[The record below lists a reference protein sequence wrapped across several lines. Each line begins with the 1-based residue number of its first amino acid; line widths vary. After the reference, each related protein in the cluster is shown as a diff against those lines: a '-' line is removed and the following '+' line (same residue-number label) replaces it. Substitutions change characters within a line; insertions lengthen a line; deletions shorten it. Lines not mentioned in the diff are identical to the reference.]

1 MRALTLVATH
11 GPNVGVGPNQHAL
24 RVVTTTAS
32 GAAPAEA
39 KEDPPIGPLD
49 HAIGSHVRATD
60 RVRYL
65 LVVMHIVSEPD
76 PFSRF
81 RHPSVLDTT
90 LEPRISACHYMPHVL
105 GYRIAPRY
113 ACAQHAC
120 IYSYAGTIK
129 NCIRRRDDK
138 KLYTESTHKV
148 SRCGPGMSGR
158 PAAIRGPPAP
168 TLLYPQAER
177 PRQRLR

>member
-11 GPNVGVGPNQHAL
+11 GPNVVVGPNQHAL

-120 IYSYAGTIK
+120 IFSYAGTAK
-129 NCIRRRDDK
+129 NCIRSQHTRFILDTGEYSPLSAFDFRF
-138 KLYTESTHKV
+138 LESA
-148 SRCGPGMSGR
+148 SR
-158 PAAIRGPPAP
+158 
-168 TLLYPQAER
+168 
-177 PRQRLR
+177 